1 MSARDPTLLEL
12 GGDVSVLGLARV
24 ARSTDRTDISIGD
37 GAKYGP
43 SGVRGLRTKMAFTVE
58 SLIILYRTDSPF
70 SLWLQGPVLG

>member
-1 MSARDPTLLEL
+1 MSARDPALLEL

-37 GAKYGP
+37 GAKY
-43 SGVRGLRTKMAFTVE
+43 VLRTKMAFTVE
-58 SLIILYRTDSPF
+58 SLILYRTDSPF